1 MGLST
6 VHLRAALER
15 PALPAP
21 MTGPNIGL
29 QPARRSP
36 PWCPPP
42 PLSWWTRLDP
52 TMKLAIISV
61 VVAPVIAVLATW
73 TLP

>member
-1 MGLST
+1 MSLS
-6 VHLRAALER
+6 VENLRRALQGNALEAEHR
-15 PALPAP
+15 QV
-21 MTGPNIGL
+21 I
-29 QPARRSP
+29 RRSP

-52 TMKLAIISV
+52 TMKLALISV
-61 VVAPVIAVLATW
+61 VVGPVIAALATW